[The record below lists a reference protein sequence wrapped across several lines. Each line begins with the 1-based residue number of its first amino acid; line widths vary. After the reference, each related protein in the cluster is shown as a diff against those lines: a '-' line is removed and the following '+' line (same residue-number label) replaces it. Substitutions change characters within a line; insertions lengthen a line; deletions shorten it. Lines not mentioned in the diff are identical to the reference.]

1 MEVFWTA
8 VRTAPGP
15 CVISDPRAALRAS
28 IRAFQ
33 RTRDLLASPGR
44 RLVLLRSEEPLLV
57 LADGGAALRRKD
69 GTFCLTP
76 PLLSDTIEV
85 FAPLSSRCLLIS
97 TSRAHYRTRDGLT
110 RKIAAKANAGA
121 AAWCQDAVYRLPSM
135 SWPARL
141 QLADAPLKVRAP
153 RLSAVP
159 AQRPP
164 GPPPR
169 LTPRSATTICA
180 PSWSSSAR
188 PRRIRLRSPTPV
200 LGRDVTSVGLTG
212 AALADPVRFQL
223 SLR

>member
-1 MEVFWTA
+1 M
-8 VRTAPGP
+8 
-15 CVISDPRAALRAS
+15 
-28 IRAFQ
+28 
-33 RTRDLLASPGR
+33 
-44 RLVLLRSEEPLLV
+44 LV

-164 GPPPR
+164 GPAPAHPEIRHDDLRAILEQLSEASAYPP
-169 LTPRSATTICA
+169 PF
-180 PSWSSSAR
+180 
-188 PRRIRLRSPTPV
+188 
-200 LGRDVTSVGLTG
+200 
-212 AALADPVRFQL
+212 ADPGTG
-223 SLR
+223 S